1 MPANQPLTSQSLANQ
16 PEKPSQAKEAKKPAS
31 KSRSRPQRQQQQPKP
46 DPELE
51 LEPEIEPEPESEPQQ
66 RRPQRKRQ
74 QTQPKEESKE
84 TSDSGE
90 DQEEEEEEYEPPP
103 PKSKRARAASAKP
116 PAKSSTKP
124 VPKPLA
130 KPPSRSRKA
139 KDVKETPKASPAK
152 SKSASSKSRSNT
164 LESTPTPSKSKPTP
178 SKSTPTPSK
187 SKQTPSKS
195 TPTPLKSSSSP
206 STPMEF
212 NKLKISHVID
222 DSITSK
228 TITFQGIYEGETT
241 VIRLEKTLFDEEAMK
256 KALGDE
262 KTLSTLDFTNDVYSS
277 YLLNPSE
284 GSGPLNDIKATV
296 VCPANE
302 TVLAKY
308 SRADMIFF
316 SETPD
321 TYTKV
326 VEPFIENKVT
336 NEKDYNQW
344 VFNILDG
351 KSEVDRII
359 LNDPD
364 PDSGF
369 MIAPNL
375 KSTGE
380 EQDIKLVAICHRRD
394 IRSLRDLND
403 KHLTLL
409 KNILTKGTKVIK
421 AKFKKSKGQLR
432 SYVHYHPSFYH
443 FHVHFRMVDP
453 SAYESSD
460 RDNLLSTIIN
470 NITLNKDYYKK
481 STLTYP
487 LSKNTALFHELKK
500 AKRII

>member
-1 MPANQPLTSQSLANQ
+1 MDKVVLKKTPIRTNLKFSPSPDSPEASPVKKTTSK
-16 PEKPSQAKEAKKPAS
+16 PKKPSPATKRKSIGVPIKIRPLRRGVRSSTRTKKAPA
-31 KSRSRPQRQQQQPKP
+31 
-46 DPELE
+46 
-51 LEPEIEPEPESEPQQ
+51 
-66 RRPQRKRQ
+66 
-74 QTQPKEESKE
+74 
-84 TSDSGE
+84 
-90 DQEEEEEEYEPPP
+90 EEEENISDHTFVVKRKPQEEKSPQASVTREEQGDEDEDGKSSP

-116 PAKSSTKP
+116 PAKLSTKLA
-124 VPKPLA
+124 PKPSA
-130 KPPSRSRKA
+130 KPKLLSRSKKTKEA
-139 KDVKETPKASPAK
+139 KEAPETSPAK
-152 SKSASSKSRSNT
+152 PKSSPLKSKSTPSKSGF
-164 LESTPTPSKSKPTP
+164 TPTPSKSAATP
-178 SKSTPTPSK
+178 SKSE
-187 SKQTPSKS
+187 
-195 TPTPLKSSSSP
+195 SSP
-206 STPMEF
+206 ATAIEF

-228 TITFQGIYEGETT
+228 TITFQGTYNGETA
-241 VIRLEKTLFDEEAMK
+241 VIRLEKTLFDEVAMK
-256 KALGDE
+256 KALGDG
-262 KTLSTLDFTNDVYSS
+262 KTSSTLDFANDVYSS
-277 YLLNPSE
+277 YLLNPPEDS
-284 GSGPLNDIKATV
+284 GSLNGIRATV

-308 SRADMIFF
+308 SKADMIFF

-321 TYTKV
+321 TYSKV
-326 VEPFIENKVT
+326 VDPFIENKVT

-344 VFNILDG
+344 VFNLLDG
-351 KSEVDRII
+351 KSEVDRVI

-369 MIAPNL
+369 ILAPNL
-375 KSTGE
+375 KSTGD

-421 AKFKKSKGQLR
+421 AKYKKNKGHLR

-453 SAYESSD
+453 GSYESSD

-481 STLTYP
+481 STLSYP
-487 LSKNTALFHELKK
+487 LSKNTALFQELKK
-500 AKRII
+500 AKRIA